1 MANLL
6 TQSLKLLKDSTLMYG
21 KDYMSNSISLI
32 NDANEIRTEIMKTSK
47 TNIETLRNLRRSVT
61 FKNIRDWFYQK
72 EQETDSLGDEE
83 FDPGFDTQPDDE
95 QPSSQP
101 LGAEDMDR
109 ISGRQ
114 ISTMY
119 QIASH
124 QNESMMASTAEIITT
139 INQRNSEILAS
150 VNNINSTLIGISKKL
165 DAFANVYTAKT
176 EREEREG
183 LYDSNGTLS
192 LQRVFNAS
200 RGRGLM
206 GFLPD
211 LLSIAPT
218 FFEGGPAPLLKSLLE
233 MTVGNKPR
241 EFLGGESINDALDTL
256 NDRIGEGIQSGLESL
271 ITNKTFKTL
280 FGDLLAG
287 ERNKDWNAAVVNGY
301 NDKTAPFD
309 GYVRT
314 TIIKTIPEY
323 LRIIAKGITG
333 VNYNVDKFGSLSMG
347 STTLSKKELNAWK
360 RDEQRNIDKYRGEN
374 WGKLT
379 DDNFK
384 VGGLSFGVMQ
394 DLYATKPT
402 DISDFDVEQ
411 IQRTLLA
418 VYVQYLNQIGQ
429 TGITRQQLR
438 QMDSTVINMAAE
450 IMSKG
455 SNKKNVNW
463 FVAVSAVL
471 QRIATGPACGQF
483 VGAINNAYKA
493 DQERRTN
500 FVSTSSPL
508 ASTADVVTDKDT
520 IKSGIRNIRDAYK
533 DEATTEKIRELEA
546 KLRELT
552 SGNDRSL
559 RGLFTRGQ
567 NILDADK
574 RNEINNIQEQLKQL
588 QASREARRTRG
599 SGNTYNQQ
607 SYGNFLGIAQNGCG
621 PVALADM
628 LARRGIYDPM
638 KGMSADDFINASGL
652 LGQPLVAGKVNNM
665 TLRSASA
672 TNPITVLGSGAA
684 FGTAEGNNHF
694 MNVVGTDGHGNVYVS
709 NPIDGKIHKRSIN
722 EVGSSSL
729 LGLYGSGRIG
739 NAIHSFIS
747 SSTDQMMDSAKN
759 KIHETSARIADQSDG
774 FIDKSLRGSLDKAVA
789 IGNGENISEED
800 KAQMSLVL
808 SLMESALEDGDG
820 SSDKQAIMMEI
831 SRIKDQKLKA
841 RLRASVSGMLE
852 RSEKKKS
859 GSGLL
864 GRLLSGGKGML
875 KNLFAPL
882 LAGISVII
890 TKVITKAKAFIKPVF
905 NFIKQR
911 ITKHAIGTIEGVK
924 SIGSGIVDVAS
935 VTTTVA
941 KEVGTLIK
949 NIAVIARDKIESI
962 AKGAA
967 KWLKGKFEKFKE
979 TKIGSTIIG
988 LADLTGR
995 FVMTKLKDAV
1005 GWFKHTFKGVTKFLK
1020 GAAEKISKWW
1030 NNGEFF
1036 KNITNKFRN
1045 TAFGAGFMSSF
1056 DKTNARIK
1064 AKEEAQNPGLKE
1076 QRQVLD
1082 AITGNTPS
1090 LLKDMKEDLDQILKQ
1105 YERKDRSGE
1114 TTVAQETTDDG
1125 KRVIKPGVADGSW
1138 GGESTQTVISPTA
1151 SANDTSWNA
1160 PPRPNEQTEVAFNQF
1175 IEAQQESDRKQEE
1188 NTTQIVNAV
1197 DEMKNETVRGNQ
1209 EEANRDKAQQTQD
1222 VRQHQELT
1230 HVVEANV
1237 NNNEAAMES
1246 AEDEN
1251 RIVTTSMDEADGKK
1265 KGPGLVDKLLGGMG
1279 KMFGG
1284 ALGAIMNISQMIMEI
1299 VMGMSGVKAIMKL
1312 IKTTLSEILK
1322 PLNSVAKE
1330 LFKTMKPVLDILKG
1344 SLQELVSAVTGP
1356 ICEILKSL
1364 SPLLE
1369 LIAGAVNGILKF
1381 ITPVINLIA
1390 KGIGKIVGF
1399 VSGIITKIFGKFQ
1412 KLIHKLTP
1420 GLAFLV
1426 HPLSKRKRR
1435 DYLTRIGYS
1444 ADNGS
1449 DEEDRAE
1456 AKRASAEAK
1465 ADPKR
1470 AKEARVIADEAY
1482 FSDSKSD
1489 ELYNKIMTGEVSPE
1503 EARAIAKYNKTR
1515 KRMILDYI
1523 FNPLVAFGNDM
1534 MGNYDA
1540 GKKANKPGAKKSKDG
1555 KTSAVVEMTQLEK
1568 EREALRLSKLIY
1580 PSDPTKAT
1588 DIYEKIMTGSM
1599 TLEDAESLSKVKVL
1613 NKASV
1618 NVNGIEAESD
1628 SDKLIKYLDKRYE
1641 HEDAVKKADD
1651 EKADKNRDEDVKMQ
1665 KAIYKHGILEMV
1677 SNIHSLSDAGTFL
1690 KGVLTTSQG
1699 TLQGGI
1705 GGIVSAIGKVI
1716 VAIGHGFALLPF
1728 VDENNKI
1735 AMIGQSM
1742 LEKADKLISDG
1753 DSTTEKGLNM
1763 MMNQRLDIGSSF
1775 MSSLKDAVS
1784 TTADAA
1790 TSAISKQS
1798 YYRTTDGGYSIPGRT
1813 SYTTG
1818 DIPMSN
1824 IDKYTQSYIIGT
1836 GDTQQSFGNY
1846 LNMAR
1851 RGCGPVAL
1859 ADAYNRRTGRNVN
1872 PRSLA
1877 SKMISYGTYDPTRGT
1892 SVSGYMAASNALGMN
1907 TQVGGVS
1914 MASLKHATPNNPITL
1929 VGSGG
1934 PFGTRTGNNHYLNA
1948 VGTDKYGGVYVSNP
1962 MTGKVQRRSA
1972 NDIAGHSLLGIYGSG
1987 DNPLELDTFSDA
1999 TKEAISNLASISTM
2013 FTDLFKSDGASD
2025 IETMSKEKK
2034 KEDEAAK
2041 IANTAQEEYSKDD
2054 YQTKVMTAMDLYRVD
2069 NPIRDNET
2077 QEEYEKRISDEW
2089 NGKSTIRNKY
2099 IAMVV
2104 SDSINEDLQ
2113 NRYNTM
2119 IANSKGYYEPYVVY
2133 KRDAAG
2139 NIVHDEAGNPIVSGG
2154 FKYLV
2159 ESDDSEYVKSRKAS
2173 IAIKKLGEVLTAAV
2187 SAGGGG
2193 GGGGGGAT
2201 RSGGGTG
2208 NTSDLYEAAA
2218 QVWEAAGNKLGATY
2232 AYDNRGP
2239 ITTRSGVTLNE
2250 LHPDCSG
2257 MISAAMN
2264 YMGYTFKGTMNGS
2277 NRRWTTHDI
2286 TGKTSNDLIYNSDGS
2301 LSSDWEFIPYAPS
2314 KLRPGDIL
2322 TTPSH
2327 VGLYIRGDQPNAYGY
2342 DAGNGVRLPQLAKG
2356 AAKAYL
2362 DRNSSWQ
2369 DYLEWTMG
2377 PGYSGDGGTPTTIL
2391 RYIGGTNGSSMDS
2404 GDPSGNGS
2412 GGTSASIGSH
2422 QGRIKL
2428 SQAMQ
2433 AAPVF
2438 WSPYPAK
2445 LTAGGYWDAAK
2456 KAGLTAAQTA
2466 MIAAIGIHEDAAKKL
2481 TGEKSLT
2488 AVTFDKNGQAAFGL
2502 MNWIPDAKNA
2512 HRGGHETKYGST
2524 LADQLPYI
2532 KQKYFDANSTFDR
2545 AKNVNFNDYKSGIT
2559 SALGHAPKLGKNDR
2573 WGPFAEQD
2581 VAEAM
2586 GHYVANAL
2594 VPENW
2599 STSAQLA
2606 KHMRTAADAY
2616 NWMMDNGQTGY
2627 STGGGG
2633 STVVSGGGSSLNL
2646 TELLG
2651 DWAQYLPDG
2660 YYSNLLGS
2668 VQTSLDNAAAT
2679 TYYDSGSSD
2688 YGDYSYDGDEE
2699 VEQGD
2704 AEAEDYDTRVYATTS
2719 EVKKLYSTMTG
2730 KYGGTAWSNSQ
2741 LLSKGR
2747 GTITLY
2753 LDHSD
2758 SSKISCTLQNNKT
2771 YAKVT
2776 TWGSWV
2782 FVFAGARS
2790 TDGRPYCGWGH
2801 ASDFTNVNDAIN
2813 KKNDKTYKTTTVN
2826 PANSAADARALKW
2839 KGSSDSM
2846 MFYNPG
2852 DLQAD
2857 ADKKFWSADKRNHW
2871 YNSKSGVQT
2880 DIKKYWK
2887 YEVKNSK
2894 RTKVADP
2901 YVMLN
2906 TSYDKSHVNVY
2917 QPFLLSKLKSKTLK
2931 QLNAD
2936 PTACGDFDYNVP
2948 DSGVFVPDGIYGSG
2962 DVTTVANNIPPID
2975 TGLLDKMLGNRDLE
2989 SSYTVNNYTIQGGI
3003 NNDTADL
3010 SRSELLNYLIKTEFT
3025 TRSPRTEKILNK
3037 ILAKLDSINPT
3048 SNNVTPD
3055 TSQMYDD
3062 AIPEVI
3068 SNLIRG

>member
-1 MANLL
+1 
-6 TQSLKLLKDSTLMYG
+6 MYG

-176 EREEREG
+176 EREVREG
-183 LYDSNGTLS
+183 LYDSDGTLS
-192 LQRVFNAS
+192 LQRIFNAS
-200 RGRGLM
+200 RGQGLM

-218 FFEGGPAPLLKSLLE
+218 FFEGGPTPLIKSLLE
-233 MTVGNKPR
+233 MTVGSKPR
-241 EFLGGESINDALDTL
+241 EFLGGESINNALDTL

-301 NDKTAPFD
+301 NDKAAPFD

-314 TIIKTIPEY
+314 TIIQTIPEY
-323 LRIIAKGITG
+323 LRIIAKGVTG

-347 STTLSKKELNAWK
+347 STTLSKDELNAWK
-360 RDEQRNIDKYRGEN
+360 RDERRNADKYRGEN
-374 WGKLT
+374 WGKLNNE
-379 DDNFK
+379 NFN

-402 DISDFDVEQ
+402 DISDFDVDQ
-411 IQRTLLA
+411 IQRTLIA

-438 QMDSTVINMAAE
+438 QMDSAVINMATE

-455 SNKKNVNW
+455 SKKKNINW

-483 VGAINNAYKA
+483 VGAINNAYKE

-508 ASTADVVTDKDT
+508 ASTADVVTNKDT

-552 SGNDRSL
+552 SGNDHSL

-588 QASREARRTRG
+588 QASQEARRTRG
-599 SGNTYNQQ
+599 HGNTYNQQ

-1056 DKTNARIK
+1056 DKANARIK

-1105 YERKDRSGE
+1105 YERKGKSGE

-1175 IEAQQESDRKQEE
+1175 IEAQHESDRKQEE

-1265 KGPGLVDKLLGGMG
+1265 KGPSLVDKLLGGMG

-1369 LIAGAVNGILKF
+1369 LVAGAVNGILKF

-1420 GLAFLV
+1420 AIAFLA
-1426 HPLSKRKRR
+1426 HPLSKKKRR
-1435 DYLTRIGYS
+1435 EYLTRMGYS

-1449 DEEDRAE
+1449 DEEDRAK

-1470 AKEARVIADEAY
+1470 AKEARAIADEAY

-1613 NKASV
+1613 NKSSV

-1824 IDKYTQSYIIGT
+1824 IDKDTQSYIIGT
-1836 GDTQQSFGNY
+1836 GDAQQSFGNY

-1877 SKMISYGTYDPTRGT
+1877 SKMISHGTYDPTRGT

-2187 SAGGGG
+2187 SAGGRGG
-2193 GGGGGGAT
+2193 SGGGGGGAA

-2239 ITTRSGVTLNE
+2239 ITTRSGVTLDE

-3055 TSQMYDD
+3055 ASQMYDD

>member
-6 TQSLKLLKDSTLMYG
+6 TQSLKLLKDSTLLYG
-21 KDYMSNSISLI
+21 KDYMSNSISLV

-61 FKNIRDWFYQK
+61 FKSIRDWFYQK

-183 LYDSNGTLS
+183 LYDSTGSLS

-200 RGRGLM
+200 HGQGLM

-211 LLSIAPT
+211 LLSLAPT
-218 FFEGGPAPLLKSLLE
+218 LFEGGPTPLIKSLLE

-301 NDKTAPFD
+301 NDKAAPFD

-347 STTLSKKELNAWK
+347 STTLSNKELNAWK
-360 RDEQRNIDKYRGEN
+360 RDERRNADKYRDEN
-374 WGKLT
+374 WGKLNNE
-379 DDNFK
+379 NFN
-384 VGGLSFGVMQ
+384 VGGLSFGAMR

-402 DISDFDVEQ
+402 DISDFDVDQ
-411 IQRTLLA
+411 IQRTLIA

-429 TGITRQQLR
+429 IGITRQQLR
-438 QMDSTVINMAAE
+438 QMDSTVINMTAE

-455 SNKKNVNW
+455 SNKKNINW
-463 FVAVSAVL
+463 FVAVSSVL

-483 VGAINNAYKA
+483 VSAINNAYKA

-508 ASTADVVTDKDT
+508 ASTADVVTNKDT
-520 IKSGIRNIRDAYK
+520 IRSGIRNIRDAYK

-552 SGNDRSL
+552 GGNDHSL
-559 RGLFTRGQ
+559 RGFFTRGL

-588 QASREARRTRG
+588 QASREERRTRG
-599 SGNTYNQQ
+599 HGNTYNQQ

-672 TNPITVLGSGAA
+672 TSPITVLGSGAA

-694 MNVVGTDGHGNVYVS
+694 MNVIGTDGHGNVYVS

-739 NAIHSFIS
+739 NAIHSVIS
-747 SSTDQMMDSAKN
+747 SSTDQLMDSAKN

-774 FIDKSLRGSLDKAVA
+774 FIDKSLRKSLDKAIAV
-789 IGNGENISEED
+789 GNGENISEED

-841 RLRASVSGMLE
+841 RLRVSVSGMLE

-864 GRLLSGGKGML
+864 GRLLSGGKGVL

-882 LAGISVII
+882 LTGISVII
-890 TKVITKAKAFIKPVF
+890 TKVITKAKSFIKPVF
-905 NFIKQR
+905 NFIKR
-911 ITKHAIGTIEGVK
+911 RFTKHAIGTIEGVK

-935 VTTTVA
+935 VTTTIA

-967 KWLKGKFEKFKE
+967 KWLKGKFEKFKQ
-979 TKIGSTIIG
+979 TKIGSTIMG
-988 LADLTGR
+988 FLDLSGR
-995 FVMTKLKDAV
+995 FIMTKFKNAV
-1005 GWFKHTFKGVTKFLK
+1005 GWFKNTFKRTTEFIK
-1020 GAAEKISKWW
+1020 GLGEKVSKWW
-1030 NNGEFF
+1030 NSEDFF
-1036 KNITNKFRN
+1036 KRATDKFRN
-1045 TAFGAGFMSSF
+1045 TSFGAGFMSSF
-1056 DKTNARIK
+1056 DKANERIRAR
-1064 AKEEAQNPGLKE
+1064 EEAQNPGLKE

-1082 AITGNTPS
+1082 AINGNTPS
-1090 LLKDMKEDLDQILKQ
+1090 LLKDMKEDLDKILKQ
-1105 YERKDRSGE
+1105 YERKDS
-1114 TTVAQETTDDG
+1114 
-1125 KRVIKPGVADGSW
+1125 
-1138 GGESTQTVISPTA
+1138 GGEQTSVVSDSEQTTINPTA
-1151 SANDTSWNA
+1151 SANDASWNA
-1160 PPRPNEQTEVAFNQF
+1160 PNEQTEVAFNQF
-1175 IEAQQESDRKQEE
+1175 VEAQQESDRKQEE

-1209 EEANRDKAQQTQD
+1209 EEANRDKAQQTQE
-1222 VRQHQELT
+1222 VRQHEELT

-1237 NNNEAAMES
+1237 HNDEGAMES

-1251 RIVTTSMDEADGKK
+1251 RLITTSIDEADGKK

-1284 ALGAIMNISQMIMEI
+1284 ALSAVMNISQMVMEI
-1299 VMGMSGVKAIMKL
+1299 VMGMSGVKAIVKL
-1312 IKTTLSEILK
+1312 LKTTLSEVLK

-1330 LFKTMKPVLDILKG
+1330 LFKTMKPVLNILSG
-1344 SLQELVSAVTGP
+1344 SLQELISAVTGP

-1369 LIAGAVNGILKF
+1369 LVAGAVNGILKF

-1399 VSGIITKIFGKFQ
+1399 VSGIITKILGKFQ
-1412 KLIHKLTP
+1412 KLIHKATP
-1420 GLAFLV
+1420 AIAFLA
-1426 HPLSKRKRR
+1426 HPLSKKKRR
-1435 DYLTRIGYS
+1435 EYLARMGYTV
-1444 ADNGS
+1444 DNGS
-1449 DEEDRAE
+1449 DEEDRVE
-1456 AKRASAEAK
+1456 SKRAAAEAK
-1465 ADPKR
+1465 ADPER
-1470 AKEARVIADEAY
+1470 AKEARAIADEAY
-1482 FSDSKSD
+1482 TRDSKSD
-1489 ELYNKIMTGEVSPE
+1489 ELYNKIMTGKVSLE

-1515 KRMILDYI
+1515 KRMIRDYI
-1523 FNPLVAFGNDM
+1523 LNPVLAFGNDA
-1534 MGNYDA
+1534 MGAYDA
-1540 GKKANKPGAKKSKDG
+1540 GKKANKPGVKKSKDESTKTGG
-1555 KTSAVVEMTQLEK
+1555 KTTAVVEMTQLEK

-1580 PSDPTKAT
+1580 PSDQSKAT

-1618 NVNGIEAESD
+1618 NTNGIEAESD

-1651 EKADKNRDEDVKMQ
+1651 EKADKNRDDDVKMQ

-1699 TLQGGI
+1699 TMQGGI

-1742 LEKADKLISDG
+1742 LEKADKLMSDG
-1753 DSTTEKGLNM
+1753 DATTEKGLNM

-1784 TTADAA
+1784 ATAD
-1790 TSAISKQS
+1790 TAISSVSKQS
-1798 YYRTTDGGYSIPGRT
+1798 YSRTADGGYSIPGRT
-1813 SYTTG
+1813 AYTG

-1824 IDKYTQSYIIGT
+1824 IDKDTQSYIIGT
-1836 GDTQQSFGNY
+1836 GDTQQSLGNY

-1877 SKMISYGTYDPTRGT
+1877 SRMTSHGTYDPTRGT

-1907 TQVGGVS
+1907 TRVGGVS
-1914 MASLKHATPNNPITL
+1914 MGSLKRATPNNPITL

-1987 DNPLELDTFSDA
+1987 DSPLELDTFSDT

-2025 IETMSKEKK
+2025 IETMSEEKK

-2173 IAIKKLGEVLTAAV
+2173 IAIKKLGEVLTAAA

-2193 GGGGGGAT
+2193 GGGGGGAA

-2232 AYDNRGP
+2232 AYANRGP

-2342 DAGNGVRLPQLAKG
+2342 DAGNGVRLPQLAQG

-2369 DYLEWTMG
+2369 DYLQWTMG

-2404 GDPSGNGS
+2404 GESAGNGS
-2412 GGTSASIGSH
+2412 GGTSASSGSY
-2422 QGRIKL
+2422 QGKIKL

-2433 AAPVF
+2433 SAPVF

-2445 LTAGGYWDAAK
+2445 LTAGSYWDAAK

-2466 MIAAIGIHEDAAKKL
+2466 MVAAIGIHEDAAKKL

-2532 KQKYFDANSTFDR
+2532 KKKYFDADSTFDR

-2616 NWMMDNGQTGY
+2616 NWMLDNGQTGY
-2627 STGGGG
+2627 STGGGGG

-2651 DWAQYLPDG
+2651 DWAQYLPEG

-2699 VEQGD
+2699 LEQGD

-2730 KYGGTAWSNSQ
+2730 KYSGTAWSNSQ

-2758 SSKISCTLQNNKT
+2758 SSKISCTLQNNKK

-2801 ASDFTNVNDAIN
+2801 ASDFTNTNDAIN
-2813 KKNDKTYKTTTVN
+2813 TKNDKTYKAATVN

-2839 KGSSDSM
+2839 KGTDMSTKFFKPLAGAKFLDT
-2846 MFYNPG
+2846 
-2852 DLQAD
+2852 
-2857 ADKKFWSADKRNHW
+2857 KKQMTYDDYKHW
-2871 YNSKSGVQT
+2871 YTTSVSYKNNG
-2880 DIKKYWK
+2880 KYDK
-2887 YEVKNSK
+2887 NVKNYLFI
-2894 RTKVADP
+2894 RE
-2901 YVMLN
+2901 
-2906 TSYDKSHVNVY
+2906 SYDRTMKNRNRPVSAVGSY
-2917 QPFLLSKLKSKTLK
+2917 KTLK
-2931 QLNAD
+2931 ELIQD

-2962 DVTTVANNIPPID
+2962 DVTTVANDIPPID
-2975 TGLLDKMLGNRDLE
+2975 TGLLDKMLGTSDLE

>member
-6 TQSLKLLKDSTLMYG
+6 TQSLKLLKDSTLLYG
-21 KDYMSNSISLI
+21 KDYMSNSISLV

-61 FKNIRDWFYQK
+61 FKSIRDWFYQK
-72 EQETDSLGDEE
+72 EQETESLGDEE

-183 LYDSNGTLS
+183 LYDDGALS
-192 LQRVFNAS
+192 LQRIFNAS
-200 RGRGLM
+200 RGQGLM

-218 FFEGGPAPLLKSLLE
+218 FFEGGPTPLIKSLLE

-241 EFLGGESINDALDTL
+241 EFLGGESINDALETL
-256 NDRIGEGIQSGLESL
+256 NDRIGEGVQSGLESL
-271 ITNKTFKTL
+271 ITSKTFKTL

-287 ERNKDWNAAVVNGY
+287 ERNKDWNTAVVNGY
-301 NDKTAPFD
+301 NDKAAPFD

-323 LRIIAKGITG
+323 LRIIAKGVTG

-347 STTLSKKELNAWK
+347 TSTLSKEDLNTWK
-360 RDEQRNIDKYRGEN
+360 RDERRNRDKYRDEN
-374 WGKLT
+374 WGKLNNE
-379 DDNFK
+379 NFN
-384 VGGLSFGVMQ
+384 VGGLSFGVMR

-402 DISDFDVEQ
+402 DISDFDVDQ
-411 IQRTLLA
+411 IQRTLIA

-429 TGITRQQLR
+429 IGITRQQIR
-438 QMDSTVINMAAE
+438 QMDPTVIDMATE
-450 IMSKG
+450 IMSKA
-455 SNKKNVNW
+455 SNKKNINW

-483 VGAINNAYKA
+483 VSAINNAYKA

-508 ASTADVVTDKDT
+508 ASTANVVTNKDT
-520 IKSGIRNIRDAYK
+520 IRSGIRNIRDAYK
-533 DEATTEKIRELEA
+533 DEATIEKIRELETQ
-546 KLRELT
+546 LSELT
-552 SGNDRSL
+552 GGNDRSL
-559 RGLFTRGQ
+559 RGLLTRGQ

-574 RNEINNIQEQLKQL
+574 RNEINKIQEDLKRL
-588 QASREARRTRG
+588 QASREARWLHGR
-599 SGNTYNQQ
+599 GNTYNQQ

-638 KGMSADDFINASGL
+638 KGMTANDFINASGL

-665 TLRSASA
+665 TLRNAST

-694 MNVVGTDGHGNVYVS
+694 MNVIGTDGHGNVYVS

-722 EVGSSSL
+722 EVGGSSL

-739 NAIHSFIS
+739 NAIHSMIN
-747 SSTDQMMDSAKN
+747 SSTDQLIDSAKN

-774 FIDKSLRGSLDKAVA
+774 FIDKSLRKSLDKAVA
-789 IGNGENISEED
+789 VGNGENISEED
-800 KAQMSLVL
+800 KAQMNLVL

-820 SSDKQAIMMEI
+820 SGDKQAIMMEI
-831 SRIKDQKLKA
+831 SRIKNQKLKA
-841 RLRASVSGMLE
+841 RLRASVSGMIE

-864 GRLLSGGKGML
+864 GRLLSGGKGVL

-882 LAGISVII
+882 LTGISVIV

-924 SIGSGIVDVAS
+924 SIGSGIFDIAS
-935 VTTTVA
+935 VTTIIA
-941 KEVGTLIK
+941 KEVGTLIN
-949 NIAVIARDKIESI
+949 NIAFIARDKIESI

-979 TKIGSTIIG
+979 TKIGSTIMG
-988 LADLTGR
+988 FLDLSGR
-995 FVMTKLKDAV
+995 FVMTKFKNAV
-1005 GWFKHTFKGVTKFLK
+1005 GWFKNTFKRTTEFITGLGDKV
-1020 GAAEKISKWW
+1020 SKWW
-1030 NNGEFF
+1030 NNGGFF
-1036 KNITNKFRN
+1036 KTAANKFRN

-1090 LLKDMKEDLDQILKQ
+1090 LLKDMKEDLDKILKQ
-1105 YERKDRSGE
+1105 YERKDKSGD

-1125 KRVIKPGVADGSW
+1125 KRVINPGTADGSW
-1138 GGESTQTVISPTA
+1138 GGESTQTVINPTA
-1151 SANDTSWNA
+1151 SANDTTWNA
-1160 PPRPNEQTEVAFNQF
+1160 PPRPNEQTTVAFNQF
-1175 IEAQQESDRKQEE
+1175 VEAQQESDRKQKE

-1222 VRQHQELT
+1222 DRQHQELT

-1237 NNNEAAMES
+1237 HNNRGAMES
-1246 AEDEN
+1246 AENETQL
-1251 RIVTTSMDEADGKK
+1251 VTASMGAADGKK
-1265 KGPGLVDKLLGGMG
+1265 KGAGLADKLLGGMG

-1284 ALGAIMNISQMIMEI
+1284 ALGAIMNISQMITEI

-1312 IKTTLSEILK
+1312 IKTTLTEILK

-1330 LFKTMKPVLDILKG
+1330 LFKTIKPVLDILKG
-1344 SLQELVSAVTGP
+1344 SLQELVEAVAGP
-1356 ICEILKSL
+1356 ICEVLKSL

-1369 LIAGAVNGILKF
+1369 LVAGAVNGILKF

-1412 KLIHKLTP
+1412 KAIHKITP
-1420 GLAFLV
+1420 GIAFLV
-1426 HPLSKRKRR
+1426 HPLSKKKRR
-1435 DYLTRIGYS
+1435 DYLARMGYT

-1456 AKRASAEAK
+1456 AKRAAAEAK

-1470 AKEARVIADEAY
+1470 AEEARAIADEAY
-1482 FSDSKSD
+1482 SSDAKSE
-1489 ELYNKIMTGEVSPE
+1489 ELYNKIMTGVVSPQ
-1503 EARAIAKYNKTR
+1503 EARAIAKYATTR
-1515 KRMILDYI
+1515 KRMFRDYLL
-1523 FNPLVAFGNDM
+1523 NPLVAFGNDM

-1555 KTSAVVEMTQLEK
+1555 KTSKVVEMTQLEK

-1613 NKASV
+1613 NKSSV

-1628 SDKLIKYLDKRYE
+1628 SDKLIKYLDKHYE
-1641 HEDAVKKADD
+1641 HEDAVKRADD
-1651 EKADKNRDEDVKMQ
+1651 EKADKNRDADVKMQ

-1690 KGVLTTSQG
+1690 KGVLTTNQG

-1716 VAIGHGFALLPF
+1716 VAIGHGFSLLPF

-1742 LEKADKLISDG
+1742 LEKADKLMSDG

-1784 TTADAA
+1784 ATADAA
-1790 TSAISKQS
+1790 ISSVSKQS
-1798 YYRTTDGGYSIPGRT
+1798 YSRTADGGYSVPGRT
-1813 SYTTG
+1813 IYTDG

-1824 IDKYTQSYIIGT
+1824 IDRDTQSYIIGT
-1836 GDTQQSFGNY
+1836 GDTQQSLGNY

-1877 SKMISYGTYDPTRGT
+1877 SKMTSHGTYDPTRGT
-1892 SVSGYMAASNALGMN
+1892 SVSGYMATSNMLGMN

-1914 MASLKHATPNNPITL
+1914 MASLKRATPNNPITL

-1948 VGTDKYGGVYVSNP
+1948 VGTDRYGGVYVSNP
-1962 MTGKVQRRSA
+1962 LTGKVQRRSA

-2025 IETMSKEKK
+2025 IETMSEDKK

-2104 SDSINEDLQ
+2104 SGSINEDLQ

-2133 KRDAAG
+2133 QRDAAG

-2173 IAIKKLGEVLTAAV
+2173 IAIKKLGEVLTAAA
-2187 SAGGGG
+2187 SSGGGG
-2193 GGGGGGAT
+2193 GGGTGAG
-2201 RSGGGTG
+2201 RSSGAG

-2218 QVWEAAGNKLGATY
+2218 QVWEAAGNKLGPTY

-2369 DYLEWTMG
+2369 DYLQWTMG

-2391 RYIGGTNGSSMDS
+2391 RYIGGTNGSSMES
-2404 GDPSGNGS
+2404 GDPGNGR
-2412 GGTSASIGSH
+2412 GGTSASSGSY
-2422 QGRIKL
+2422 QGKIKL
-2428 SQAMQ
+2428 SQAMKS
-2433 AAPVF
+2433 APVF

-2466 MIAAIGIHEDAAKKL
+2466 MVAAIGIHEDAAKKL

-2488 AVTFDKNGQAAFGL
+2488 AVTFDKYGQAAFGL

-2532 KQKYFDANSTFDR
+2532 KKKYFDANSTFDR

-2633 STVVSGGGSSLNL
+2633 SSTVVSGGGSSLNL

-2668 VQTSLDNAAAT
+2668 VQTSLDNAAAS
-2679 TYYDSGSSD
+2679 YDSGSSD
-2688 YGDYSYDGDEE
+2688 YGDYSYDGDEG
-2699 VEQGD
+2699 VEQGE

-2719 EVKKLYSTMTG
+2719 EVKKLYLSMTG
-2730 KYGGTAWSNSQ
+2730 KYTGNAWSNSQ

-2782 FVFAGARS
+2782 FVYAGARS

-2801 ASDFTNVNDAIN
+2801 ASDFTNTNDAIN
-2813 KKNDKTYKTTTVN
+2813 TKNDKTYKTTTVN

-2839 KGSSDSM
+2839 KGTSMSTKFFKPLAGAMFLDTKKQMSYNDYKHWYTTSDS
-2846 MFYNPG
+2846 YKNNG
-2852 DLQAD
+2852 KY
-2857 ADKKFWSADKRNHW
+2857 DKS
-2871 YNSKSGVQT
+2871 
-2880 DIKKYWK
+2880 
-2887 YEVKNSK
+2887 VKNYLFI
-2894 RTKVADP
+2894 RD
-2901 YVMLN
+2901 
-2906 TSYDKSHVNVY
+2906 SYDKTMKNRNRPVSTVGSY
-2917 QPFLLSKLKSKTLK
+2917 KTLK
-2931 QLNAD
+2931 ELIQD

-2948 DSGVFVPDGIYGSG
+2948 DSGVFVPGGIYGSG
-2962 DVTTVANNIPPID
+2962 DVTTVANDIPPID
-2975 TGLLDKMLGNRDLE
+2975 SGLLDKMLGVNDVE

-3003 NNDTADL
+3003 NNGTADL

-3048 SNNVTPD
+3048 STDVTPD
-3055 TSQMYDD
+3055 VSQMYDD
-3062 AIPEVI
+3062 AIPEII
-3068 SNLIRG
+3068 SDLIRG